1 MADLTEF
8 EMLDVRDAM
17 RVLRLSRTMV
27 YELLTRRVLPGIK
40 IGGTW
45 RIPVTD
51 FRRWLDANR
60 VIEPETKPD

>member
-27 YELLTRRVLPGIK
+27 YDLLKCGELPGIK

-60 VIEPETKPD
+60 VIETTAK

>member
-27 YELLTRRVLPGIK
+27 YELLKCGKLPGIK

-45 RIPVTD
+45 RIPVAD
-51 FRRWLDANR
+51 LRRWLDATR
-60 VIEPETKPD
+60 MIEPETEAD

>member
-8 EMLDVRDAM
+8 EMLDVPDAM

-27 YELLTRRVLPGIK
+27 YDLLKCGALPGIK

-45 RIPVTD
+45 RIPVAD
-51 FRRWLDANR
+51 LRRWLDANR
-60 VIEPETKPD
+60 VIEPAMKAD

>member
-1 MADLTEF
+1 MVDLTEF

-27 YELLTRRVLPGIK
+27 YDLLRCGALPGIK

-45 RIPVTD
+45 RIPVAD
-51 FRRWLDANR
+51 LRRWLDANR
-60 VIEPETKPD
+60 VIVPATNAD

>member
-8 EMLDVRDAM
+8 EMLDVADAM

-27 YELLTRRVLPGIK
+27 YDLLRCGELPGIK

-60 VIEPETKPD
+60 VIEPATKAE

>member
-27 YELLTRRVLPGIK
+27 YELLNRRVLPGIK

-45 RIPVTD
+45 RIPVAD
-51 FRRWLDANR
+51 LRRWLDANR
-60 VIEPETKPD
+60 VIESATKRN

>member
-8 EMLDVRDAM
+8 EMLDVPDAM

-27 YELLTRRVLPGIK
+27 YDLLRCGELPGIK

-60 VIEPETKPD
+60 VIEPATKAE

>member
-8 EMLDVRDAM
+8 EMLVVPDAM

-27 YELLTRRVLPGIK
+27 YDLLKCGELPGIK

-51 FRRWLDANR
+51 FRRWLDSNR
-60 VIEPETKPD
+60 VIEPETKPN

>member
-27 YELLTRRVLPGIK
+27 YDLLRCGALPGIK

-45 RIPVTD
+45 RIPVAD
-51 FRRWLDANR
+51 LRRWLDATR
-60 VIEPETKPD
+60 MIEPETEAD

>member
-8 EMLDVRDAM
+8 EMLNVPDAM

-27 YELLTRRVLPGIK
+27 YDLLRCGELPGIK

-45 RIPVTD
+45 RIPVAD
-51 FRRWLDANR
+51 LRRWLDANR
-60 VIEPETKPD
+60 VIVPETTGD

>member
-1 MADLTEF
+1 MVDLTEF

-27 YELLTRRVLPGIK
+27 YDLLRCGELPGIK

-45 RIPVTD
+45 RIPVAD
-51 FRRWLDANR
+51 LRRWLDANR
-60 VIEPETKPD
+60 VFEPETRAD